1 MKKSILSLFVFFLF
15 SPSVFSQWVIQYT
28 HSPSQSIYC
37 LKFFDNNTG
46 YHSGVLYN
54 SSTMNIYKTT
64 NGGLNYT
71 AQNSDYTAQRFMSI
85 FMRHPDTVFISGNYG
100 KILRTVN
107 GGNNWVTLYSDT
119 LIQFW
124 GLYFVNSNTGYAAGS
139 SGRIMKTTNKG
150 DNWNILITPSQTAL
164 DGIYFVNE
172 TTGYVGGANIF
183 LKTTDAGQTWVN
195 KVGSFTSPFETA
207 GAVYFSDANTGI
219 YSTNAARIVR
229 TTDGGETYTLV
240 YSQTGGGAVW
250 GLSFPTPLI
259 GYGCTNVGTVVKTV
273 NGGLNW
279 IEQSTPLTE
288 NLYEI
293 SFPSINTGYICAWSG
308 KILKTTNGGATYIN
322 KISAVSPDKYELHQ
336 NYPNPF
342 NPETV
347 IGYSLLKNG
356 FVVLKV
362 YDILGKEIATL
373 VNEFQ
378 QAGTYETQFPNN
390 QYTNNKLPGGVY
402 FYKLEIIDPTG
413 WTQNY
418 KETKKMLMIK

>member
-1 MKKSILSLFVFFLF
+1 MKKLILSLFLFFLF
-15 SPSVFSQWVIQYT
+15 SSFAFTQWVIQYT
-28 HSPSQSIYC
+28 HSQSQSIYC
-37 LKFFDNNTG
+37 LRFYDINTG

-71 AQNSDYTAQRFMSI
+71 AQNSGYTAQRFMSI
-85 FMRHPDTVFISGNYG
+85 FMKHPDTVFISGNYG

-124 GLYFVNSNTGYAAGS
+124 GLYFVNSNTGYVAGS

-150 DNWNILITPSQTAL
+150 DNWTILISPTSTAL
-164 DGIYFVNE
+164 DGIYFINE
-172 TTGYVGGANIF
+172 TTGYIGGANVF

-207 GAVYFSDANTGI
+207 GAIYFSDANTGI

-229 TTDGGETYTLV
+229 TTDGGETYNLV

-293 SFPSINTGYICAWSG
+293 SFPSTNTGYICAWSG

-322 KISAVSPDKYELHQ
+322 NLSTGTPDKYKLCQ

-342 NPETV
+342 NPSTN
-347 IGYSLLKNG
+347 IRYQLKNNS
-356 FVVLKV
+356 FISLKIF
-362 YDILGKEIATL
+362 DALGREIETL
-373 VNEFQ
+373 VNEKQ
-378 QAGTYETQFPNN
+378 SQGTYEVTWNAS
-390 QYTNNKLPGGVY
+390 QYQSGIY
-402 FYKLEIIDPTG
+402 FYKLE
-413 WTQNY
+413 TQNY
-418 KETKKMLMIK
+418 KETKRMLMIK